1 MMIVIIIIINLKEN
15 WKNKFKEILTGQTGS
30 NGTNIVEI
38 MVSLK
43 YLSNF
48 LRNLKCH

>member
-1 MMIVIIIIINLKEN
+1 MIVIIIINLKEN
-15 WKNKFKEILTGQTGS
+15 WKNKIKEILTGQTGS
-30 NGTNIVEI
+30 NGTNIVET

-43 YLSNF
+43 YLSIF